1 MYRGERLNS
10 FTHLTGTALAIAGS
24 AILIGHATEQGDPWK
39 IIAFSVFGAGLV
51 LLYAASTLYHSF
63 RGRAKRV
70 LRKIDHA
77 AIYLLIA
84 ATYAPFMLVSLRG
97 SFGWSMF
104 AVIWMM
110 TLYGIY
116 RTWRRNDGRDPSP
129 VPYLI
134 MGWIG
139 VIAFVPLIDKLG
151 MEGLGW
157 LAAGGAL
164 YTAGIVF
171 YLNDRRW
178 RHAHGIWHLFVMGGS
193 ASHFV
198 TVLYFVN

>member
-1 MYRGERLNS
+1 MYHGERLNS
-10 FTHLTGTALAIAGS
+10 FTHMAGTAMAIAGS
-24 AILIGHATEQGDPWK
+24 AVLISHATAQDDPWK
-39 IIAFSVFGAGLV
+39 TVAFSIFGAGLV

-84 ATYAPFMLVSLRG
+84 ASYAPFMLVSLRG
-97 SFGWSMF
+97 PFGWTLFS
-104 AVIWMM
+104 AIWAMA
-110 TLYGIY
+110 LYGIY
-116 RTWRRNDGRDPSP
+116 RVWRRNDGRDPSP
-129 VPYLI
+129 VPYMI
-134 MGWIG
+134 MGYIG
-139 VIAFVPLIDKLG
+139 VIAFVPLIDTLG
-151 MEGLGW
+151 MVGLGW

-164 YTAGIVF
+164 YTGGVVF
-171 YLNDRRW
+171 YLNDRHW

-198 TVLYFVN
+198 AVLFFV